1 MKPVGVTKQSWL
13 LRGLALAGV
22 LVVVRIV
29 MGALVEAS
37 PEHGTAVR
45 MVGLLVVVGVSATWG
60 FVDGKRDR
68 RNHPDP
74 DHGGTDLVMMWMFA
88 AIVAGLSAGL
98 VCWILGKLGLNM
110 GDNSLFFELVSGAS
124 WSLLLVLVGALAG
137 KVLGAK
143 TAQRSLPEI
152 HHVSPS
158 STAAER

>member
-1 MKPVGVTKQSWL
+1 M
-13 LRGLALAGV
+13 AGV
-22 LVVVRIV
+22 LVVIRLV
-29 MGALVEAS
+29 MGVLVEVS

-45 MVGLLVVVGVSATWG
+45 MLGLVLLVAVAAVWG

-68 RNHPDP
+68 LQHPDP

-88 AIVAGLSAGL
+88 AIVAGLVTGL

-124 WSLLLVLVGALAG
+124 WTVLLLLVGALVG
-137 KVLGAK
+137 KVIGAK